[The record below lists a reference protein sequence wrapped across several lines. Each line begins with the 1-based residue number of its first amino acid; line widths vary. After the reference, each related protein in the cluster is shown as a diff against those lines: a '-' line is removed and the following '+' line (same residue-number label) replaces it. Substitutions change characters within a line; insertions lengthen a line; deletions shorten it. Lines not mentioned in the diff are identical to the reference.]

1 MEVEQK
7 QKLRTRALFMASHLD
22 GNKTKDQGGRTLQHF
37 PPIVASGQ
45 NTHQWDVISGSHGS
59 NWGTHTS

>member
-22 GNKTKDQGGRTLQHF
+22 GNKTKDQGGRT
-37 PPIVASGQ
+37 
-45 NTHQWDVISGSHGS
+45 
-59 NWGTHTS
+59 

>member
-22 GNKTKDQGGRTLQHF
+22 GNKKKDQGGRTLQHF

-45 NTHQWDVISGSHGS
+45 NILLRFPLFKATL
-59 NWGTHTS
+59 